1 MEQNNARTNLEQ
13 GVEPRRPISIRDRM
27 MNSATGVSGTKNIN
41 DSGVEDIVKKE
52 LRELRQDINIVAQH
66 IVAIRNE
73 MKDKIK
79 VVSDTADDF
88 EQVTKAVL
96 ESVIQKI
103 SDGELDTFSEALG
116 QIIKEDDEN
125 NRKKLFEDIERAI
138 INQAPKAKS
147 SSISLMQWLINLS
160 LIGGVVAIYLMK

>member
-1 MEQNNARTNLEQ
+1 MEQNSARTNLEQ

-27 MNSATGVSGTKNIN
+27 MNSATGVGGTKTIN

-125 NRKKLFEDIERAI
+125 NRKNCLKILNERLSI
-138 INQAPKAKS
+138 KPQKPNQALLA
-147 SSISLMQWLINLS
+147 LCNGLS
-160 LIGGVVAIYLMK
+160 TYRL

>member
-1 MEQNNARTNLEQ
+1 MEQNSARTNLEQ
-13 GVEPRRPISIRDRM
+13 GVEPRRPQSSIRDRM
-27 MNSATGVSGTKNIN
+27 MNSASGTKTIN
-41 DSGVEDIVKKE
+41 DSGVEDTVKKD

-73 MKDKIK
+73 MKDKIR
-79 VVSDTADDF
+79 VVADTADDF

-138 INQAPKAKS
+138 INQTPKAKS

>member
-1 MEQNNARTNLEQ
+1 MEQNSARTNLEQ

-27 MNSATGVSGTKNIN
+27 MNSATGVGGTKTIN

-138 INQAPKAKS
+138 INQTPKAKS